1 MSTWAVVVMK
11 SIFLIILAAVFPR
24 LLIRAGAATTRS
36 SRPPQ
41 QQVPCMFIFGDSLV
55 DNGNNNGILTLARA
69 NYMPYGIDFSRG
81 VTGRFTNGRTT
92 VDVLAQ
98 LLGFSDFIPPYA
110 ITRGSALLRGVNYAS
125 GAAGIR
131 DETGNN
137 LGDHLSMN
145 RQVQNFASTVEQLRR
160 YFMRG
165 NSRSSST
172 TTLVDNYLSK
182 CIFYAG
188 MGSNDY
194 LNNYFMP
201 QYYTTSL
208 DYSPKSY
215 ADSLLRDYSHQ
226 LKQLYNLGARKIV
239 VSGVGEIGC
248 IPYEIARIDNNN
260 NNDNNNR
267 TDRCNQTINKS
278 IEMFNSGLVKMV
290 DRYNRGELPGAHFVF
305 VNTQHISKNIVNHA
319 KSYGFKV
326 LDKGCC
332 GVGKNNGQIT
342 CLPLQ
347 LPCENRDEY
356 LFWDAFHLTEAANI
370 ILAEKAYGS
379 KLCSDVYPMNIRQLV
394 RM

>member
-1 MSTWAVVVMK
+1 MRAVI
-11 SIFLIILAAVFPR
+11 SSLILVIVAFPC
-24 LLIRAGAATTRS
+24 LLRAS
-36 SRPPQ
+36 SRP
-41 QQVPCMFIFGDSLV
+41 QVPGMFIFGDSLV

-69 NYMPYGIDFSRG
+69 NYMPYGIDFSHG

-98 LLGFSDFIPPYA
+98 LLGFSDFIPPYST
-110 ITRGSALLRGVNYAS
+110 TRGSALLRGVNYAS

-137 LGDHLSMN
+137 LGDHWPMN
-145 RQVQNFASTVEQLRR
+145 RQVQNFARTVEQLRM
-160 YFMRG
+160 YFSG
-165 NSRSSST
+165 NRRS
-172 TTLVDNYLSK
+172 LNNYLSK
-182 CIFYAG
+182 CIFFAG

-201 QYYTTSL
+201 QYYTTSREYSPRAYAESL
-208 DYSPKSY
+208 LQDYS
-215 ADSLLRDYSHQ
+215 LQ
-226 LKQLYNLGARKIV
+226 LKQLYDLGARKIV

-248 IPYEIARIDNNN
+248 IPYEIARFNN
-260 NNDNNNR
+260 NNDNNDNSSSR
-267 TDRCNQTINKS
+267 TNRCNEAINNA
-278 IEMFNSGLVKMV
+278 IRMFNSALVKMV
-290 DRYNRGELPGAHFVF
+290 DRYNSGELRGAHFVF
-305 VNTQHISKNIVNHA
+305 VNTQRSSKNIVNHA

-326 LDKGCC
+326 FDKGCC
-332 GVGKNNGQIT
+332 GVGRNNGQIT

-370 ILAEKAYGS
+370 VLAEKAYSS
-379 KLCSDVYPMNIRQLV
+379 KLCSDVYPMNIRQLA